1 MRLPSRL
8 LFTALMLAA
17 PPALLFAQSS
27 GLASTGQSAAG
38 PVGSLAES
46 PAMVSAPAQLA
57 DAATV
62 ADQGPIAAPAPATSI
77 PADNAAGTPPA
88 IEHVS
93 IPEPEAVLTTAAAP
107 AGDVGPSMAA
117 ATSGIRA
124 NTAKEDL
131 SAQASA
137 DRAAAAHQGGL
148 GTGGVLMIVG
158 GAALLAGLL
167 IGGGAGTA
175 IAVAGAVAG
184 LYGLYLYLQ

>member
-1 MRLPSRL
+1 MRLSFRL
-8 LFTALMLAA
+8 LFTTLMLAA
-17 PPALLFAQSS
+17 PPALLSAQST
-27 GLASTGQSAAG
+27 GLASAGQAVAG
-38 PVGSLAES
+38 PVGSISDS
-46 PAMVSAPAQLA
+46 PAMSSAPTQLA
-57 DAATV
+57 DAAT
-62 ADQGPIAAPAPATSI
+62 IATDGASVGASVPAPVTDDASAI
-77 PADNAAGTPPA
+77 PTIDRVP
-88 IEHVS
+88 V
-93 IPEPEAVLTTAAAP
+93 PEPELFVTSAAA
-107 AGDVGPSMAA
+107 AGGGDAGPSMSA

-131 SAQASA
+131 SRQASA